1 MNRVYQSGHIGNIF
15 NQPGIPEWILTS
27 FNDPTDLDEPG
38 ATLVRKAENVEDL
51 KSGLSELVYGG
62 GGRDIPEQ
70 AFKGTM
76 KFFFLKNN

>member
-27 FNDPTDLDEPG
+27 FNDPQDPDEPG
-38 ATLVRKAENVEDL
+38 ASLVKKAHNVEDL
-51 KSGLSELVYGG
+51 KSGLLELVYGG

-76 KFFFLKNN
+76 Y